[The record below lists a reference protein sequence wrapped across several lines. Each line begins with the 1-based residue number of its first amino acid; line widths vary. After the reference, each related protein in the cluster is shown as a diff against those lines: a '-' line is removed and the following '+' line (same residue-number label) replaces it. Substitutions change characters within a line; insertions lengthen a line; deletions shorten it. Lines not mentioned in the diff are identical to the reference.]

1 MSIDYQT
8 IEGRVAILLQ
18 DLTRLTFSSELLC
31 EGIRMALRE
40 YSAVSGQPETL
51 SGLDDAGLTSIPEH
65 DCGILVLGA
74 AGYIAAA
81 KTIDRQEHFNP
92 QPELPQGVT
101 SLGSRLLQ
109 RFDRLLGTVKSARL
123 RAADVTCWESGWIL
137 N

>member
-1 MSIDYQT
+1 MSMDYQT
-8 IEGRVAILLQ
+8 IEGRVAVLLQ
-18 DLTRLTFSSELLC
+18 DLTRLTFSSELLG

-40 YSAVSGQPETL
+40 YSAVSGQSETIA
-51 SGLDDAGLTSIPEH
+51 GLDEAGLTSIPEH

-81 KTIDRQEHFNP
+81 KTIDRKEHFNL

-101 SLGSRLLQ
+101 SLGGRLLM
-109 RFDRLLGTVKSARL
+109 RFDRLLGTVRSARL
-123 RAADVTCWESGWIL
+123 RAADVPCWGSGWSL